1 VIFIRHSAIQTAK
14 RDLARRSGAAQSEI
28 RLAST
33 SDADFS
39 GSPVGGDYKNYE
51 YRADNNRRGLRGY
64 NGTN

>member
-1 VIFIRHSAIQTAK
+1 MIFIRHSAVRTAK
-14 RDLARRSGAAQSEI
+14 RDLAQRSGAAQSEI
-28 RLAST
+28 RLAAT

-51 YRADNNRRGLRGY
+51 YRADSNRRALCGY